1 MRLLR
6 VGEPGHERPCIVT
19 PTHEVRD
26 VSAWVSDWS
35 GGALDPTFLAGLRER
50 LAREARWLPAVD
62 LDRERVGPP
71 VRPGQL
77 LSIGLNYRGHAEAAG
92 MAVPDEPIVAGKS
105 CGAVAGPYDDLIIPP
120 QSTKT
125 DWEVEL
131 AVVIGRRA
139 QYVPEPAAAVGH
151 IAGYCTANDVSD
163 RHWLLERGGQWIKG
177 KSFQSFAPLGP
188 YVVTTE
194 EIADPGDL
202 RLTCRVNGHLMQDGH
217 TSDLVFDVGYLVYY
231 LSQFMVLEPGDVV
244 MTGSPAGMAL
254 GRPGH
259 PYLRHGDV
267 VEAEVCGLGA
277 QRQRCRDH
285 GVELPE
291 DAAERRGANCQGGTE
306 R

>member
-6 VGEPGHERPCIVT
+6 VGDPGDERPCVAA
-19 PTHEVRD
+19 HDGMVRD
-26 VSAWVSDWS
+26 VSGWVEDWQ
-35 GGALDPTFLAGLRER
+35 GGALDPAFLAELRER
-50 LAREARWLPAVD
+50 FGRDGNALPAVE
-62 LDRERVGPP
+62 LRRERVGPP

-77 LSIGLNYRGHAEAAG
+77 LSIGLNYRGHAREAG

-105 CGAVAGPYDDLIIPP
+105 RGALAGPFDDLVIPP
-120 QSTKT
+120 GSTAT

-139 QYVPEPAAAVGH
+139 QYLSGPEEAAAYV
-151 IAGYCTANDVSD
+151 AGYCTANDVSD

-177 KSFQSFAPLGP
+177 KSFESFAPLGP
-188 YVVTTE
+188 WLVT
-194 EIADPGDL
+194 ADEVPDPAGL
-202 RLTCRVNGHLMQDGH
+202 RLTCRVNGRLMQDGH
-217 TSDLVFDVGYLVYY
+217 TSDMVFGVDELVWHVSRFL
-231 LSQFMVLEPGDVV
+231 VLEPGDVV
-244 MTGSPAGMAL
+244 LTGSPGGMAL
-254 GRPGH
+254 GRPDR

-285 GVELPE
+285 GR
-291 DAAERRGANCQGGTE
+291 ERWERGWVDPHEEGE